1 MSEFLCPNCGQ
12 PLSENAAGLACPA
25 GHAFDRSKSGY
36 VNLLL
41 SRGGG
46 NHGDDRLMVRARRD
60 FLDGG
65 YYRPLADALAETAAE
80 YARHGVRILDAGC
93 GEGYYTAHVKAALK
107 AAGLSPTVF
116 GVDISRDALSAA
128 GKRDREIEL
137 AVASVY
143 ELPVADAG
151 CDMLLSVFSPLC
163 LAEFGRVLT
172 RDGVFIMAYPLEE
185 HLWELKRAVYDEPY
199 RNQVDS
205 DEREGFTLLSRR
217 ELRYE
222 IELQGHTAVESL
234 FMMTPYYYKTARKDQ
249 EKLRTLESLK
259 TQVAFAVCAYRKQTL
274 AREGMEP
281 DIRN

>member
-1 MSEFLCPNCGQ
+1 MSRFLCPNCKQ
-12 PLSENAAGLACPA
+12 PLSENASGLVCPS
-25 GHAFDRSKSGY
+25 GHAFDRAKHGY

-65 YYRPLADALAETAAE
+65 YYHTLADALAETAAE
-80 YARHGVRILDAGC
+80 YARPGVRVFDAGC
-93 GEGYYTAHVKAALK
+93 GEGYYTAHVKATLE
-107 AAGLSPTVF
+107 AAGLSPVVF
-116 GVDISRDALSAA
+116 GVDISRDALTAA
-128 GKRDREIEL
+128 GKRDREIQL

-172 RDGVFIMAYPLEE
+172 RDGTFIMAYPLED
-185 HLWELKRAVYDEPY
+185 HLWELKKSVYDEPY
-199 RNQVDS
+199 RNKVDS
-205 DEREGFTLLSRR
+205 DEQEGFTLLSRR
-217 ELRYE
+217 ELHYE
-222 IELQGHTAVESL
+222 ITLEGHAAIENL

-249 EKLRTLESLK
+249 EKLAALESLK
-259 TQVAFAVCAYRKQTL
+259 TQVAFAVCAYRK
-274 AREGMEP
+274 
-281 DIRN
+281 